1 MPNTIPAAGEAMPKT
16 SRRAFLATIAAAAL
30 PVPAGASA
38 VVTSAPTVQSE
49 LQGLI
54 DAYVKADIEAEAAI
68 EFENSLLDLPGRP
81 DWPMVKAREFGR
93 HLWPMRQQEFH
104 YRASIEEVFDKED
117 ATIHRWLDF
126 FSVDD
131 KGNPQ
136 PASAKNV
143 AERDRRLARNEEN
156 RKVVLAIYAE
166 RQRIW
171 DDWAGPSGYADA
183 SKRSNELDAIREE
196 LVEKVLNFKVSTAD
210 EMMLKAHFISDHYCG
225 DRHASLSADLVKA
238 MAEIWK
244 EKA

>member
-16 SRRAFLATIAAAAL
+16 SRRAFLATVAAAAL
-30 PVPAGASA
+30 PVSAGASVA
-38 VVTSAPTVQSE
+38 VTAVPTIPSV

-54 DAYVKADIEAEAAI
+54 DAYVESDVAAEEAI

-81 DWPMVKAREFGR
+81 EWPMVKSKEFGR
-93 HLWPMRQQEFH
+93 HLWPMRQQEFY

-117 ATIHRWLDF
+117 AIIHRWLEF

-131 KGNPQ
+131 NGNPT
-136 PASAKNV
+136 PGSAKNI
-143 AERDRRLARNEEN
+143 AERDRRLARNAEN
-156 RKVVLAIYAE
+156 RKAVLAIYAE
-166 RQRIW
+166 RQKSW

-183 SKRSNELDAIREE
+183 SKRSNELDAIRED
-196 LVEKVLNFKVSTAD
+196 LVEKVLSFKVSTAD

-238 MAEIWK
+238 MAEIWSA
-244 EKA
+244 KA

>member
-16 SRRAFLATIAAAAL
+16 TRRAFLATVAAAAL
-30 PVPAGASA
+30 PVSVGASA
-38 VVTSAPTVQSE
+38 VVNAVPTAQSE

-54 DAYVKADIEAEAAI
+54 DAYVKADAEAEEAI
-68 EFENSLLDLPGRP
+68 EFENSLLDLPERP
-81 DWPMVKAREFGR
+81 EWPMVKAREFGR
-93 HLWPMRQQEFH
+93 HLWPMRQQEFQ

-117 ATIHRWLDF
+117 ATIHRWLEF

-131 KGNPQ
+131 KGNPE
-136 PASAKNV
+136 PVSAKNV
-143 AERDRRLARNEEN
+143 AERDRRLARNAEN
-156 RKVVLAIYAE
+156 RKAVLAIYAE
-166 RQRIW
+166 REKIW

-183 SKRSNELDAIREE
+183 SERSNALDAVREE

-238 MAEIWK
+238 MAEIWRA
-244 EKA
+244 KA